1 MVQCSTGLATTS
13 TLIARDPHLRAIHD
27 HGLRVIRDQEEFTV
41 HCDATDDPSGVGEV
55 ELVLL
60 TVKTYHN
67 EQAVPAMVPMVG
79 PATTVL
85 CLQNG
90 IDSYGAAAAEVG
102 LERVLP
108 GAAYIE
114 VGVPEPG
121 TVKQTGTGVRIAFG
135 EIDGSRSERGG
146 QILATLEQ
154 SGISAQFERNIQKTL
169 WTKFLLI
176 ASMGGV
182 TTLSR
187 ETMAQLMPRAEWRR
201 VLVGCMREV
210 ETVGRAAGVDLEP
223 NAVEQA
229 LEYFDSDL
237 EQLHSSMHADIMAG
251 RPLELE
257 TLTGAVVR
265 VGREVNMPTPINDVI
280 YAMLKPYEKGAFN
293 KNLGT
298 NIAWVR
304 LGASDLPRHQSY
316 KGR

>member
-1 MVQCSTGLATTS
+1 MRIAVMGAGSIGGYFGGVLSRAGNDV
-13 TLIARDPHLRAIHD
+13 TLIARGHHLRAIVD
-27 HGLRVIRDQEEFTV
+27 HGLRVIRDHEEFTV
-41 HCDATDDPSGVGEV
+41 HCDATDDPGGVGEV

-67 EQAVPAMVPMVG
+67 EQAVPALVPLVG

-90 IDSYGAAAAEVG
+90 IDSYQAAVAEVG
-102 LERVLP
+102 LERVMP

-121 TVKQTGTGVRIAFG
+121 VVKQTGSGVRIAFG
-135 EIDGSRSERGG
+135 EIDGSRSERGNE
-146 QILATLEQ
+146 ILSTLEQ
-154 SGISAQFERNIQKTL
+154 SGITAQFEQNIQKTL

-187 ETMAQLMPRAEWRR
+187 ERIAQLMPRPEWRR

-210 ETVGRAAGVDLEP
+210 ETVGRTAGVDLEP
-223 NAVEQA
+223 NVVEQA
-229 LEYFDSDL
+229 LEYFDGEL
-237 EQLHSSMHADIMAG
+237 EELHSSMHADITAG

-257 TLTGAVVR
+257 TLNGAVVR
-265 VGREVNMPTPINDVI
+265 VGREVKVPTPINDVI
-280 YAMLKPYEKGAFN
+280 YAMLKPYEQGAFD
-293 KNLGT
+293 KT
-298 NIAWVR
+298 
-304 LGASDLPRHQSY
+304 
-316 KGR
+316 